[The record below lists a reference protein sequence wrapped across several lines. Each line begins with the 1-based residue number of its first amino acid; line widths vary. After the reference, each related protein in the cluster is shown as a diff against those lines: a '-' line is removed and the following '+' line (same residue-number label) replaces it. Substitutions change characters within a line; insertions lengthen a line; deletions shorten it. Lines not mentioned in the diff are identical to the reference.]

1 MKKKAALVMSVW
13 LLLAFVSNVLP
24 ELAGVQ
30 YTSGQFLAGQL
41 FAFAATESELKKK
54 QAELEAQQS
63 SLTSKINRLESD
75 QADAQEQVNA
85 LNALIDNLESQ
96 IDTVNQKIMVQ
107 ENEIAGLQA
116 EIDFTESQISEA
128 YSTFKNR
135 VRAMYVAGNITGG
148 LELLLS
154 ARDYDDFLSLM
165 TYIDIMAAHDNAV
178 VSTLTEDKEG
188 YCAQKALVEKKRSE
202 IEEEKRVL
210 SAKKEELDSQKAQ
223 ADALLSQIAAD
234 KAVLQQEQ
242 VRIDKEMQRARE
254 ALDAVIARKTA
265 ESDEKNHVPGAW
277 RWPAPGYKRISSK
290 FGWRSWS
297 NSYHKGIDIAAPMG
311 ANIIASKGG
320 KVVTSSYDAG
330 GYGNYVIID
339 HGGGYMT
346 VYGHLKTRL
355 VSVGQQVNGGQAV
368 GCCGST
374 GRSNGPHLHFEIR
387 VNGKAQNPTD
397 YVG

>member
-1 MKKKAALVMSVW
+1 MLKRVFLCF
-13 LLLAFVSNVLP
+13 LAIMMVISSCYVVLP
-24 ELAGVQ
+24 QMDEGM
-30 YTSGQFLAGQL
+30 
-41 FAFAATESELKKK
+41 FAASAATESELKKK
-54 QAELEAQQS
+54 QSDLEAKQAS
-63 SLTSKINRLESD
+63 IKSKISQLESN

-85 LNALIDNLESQ
+85 LNELIENLEEQ
-96 IDTVNQKIMVQ
+96 IYTVNQKIAVQ
-107 ENEIAGLQA
+107 EAEIADLQA
-116 EIDFTESQISEA
+116 EIDLTESQITDA
-128 YSTFKNR
+128 YDAFKNR
-135 VRAMYVAGNITGG
+135 VRAMYITGDFTGG
-148 LELLLS
+148 LELLL
-154 ARDYDDFLSLM
+154 ATDDFDGYLTTM
-165 TYIDIMAAHDNAV
+165 TYIEIMANHDDGIVNA
-178 VSTLTEDKEG
+178 LTEDKEG
-188 YCAQKALVEKKRSE
+188 YQAQKALVEEKRAE
-202 IEEEKRVL
+202 IESEKLVL
-210 SAKKEELDSQKAQ
+210 SSKKEELDEQKAE

-242 VRIDKEMQRARE
+242 VKIDKEMQKARE
-254 ALDAVIARKTA
+254 ALDAIIARKTA

-346 VYGHLKTRL
+346 VYGHLRSRA
-355 VSVGQQVNGGQAV
+355 VSVGQQVNGGQSIGA
-368 GCCGST
+368 CGST
-374 GRSNGPHLHFEIR
+374 GRSTGPHLHFEIR
-387 VNGKAQNPTD
+387 VNGVAQNPTN

>member
-1 MKKKAALVMSVW
+1 MLKRVFLCF
-13 LLLAFVSNVLP
+13 LAIMMVVTSCYVLP
-24 ELAGVQ
+24 QMDDGM
-30 YTSGQFLAGQL
+30 
-41 FAFAATESELKKK
+41 FAVSAATESELKKK
-54 QAELEAQQS
+54 QSDLEAQQAS
-63 SLTSKINRLESD
+63 IKSKISQLESN

-85 LNALIDNLESQ
+85 LNELIENLEEQ
-96 IDTVNQKIMVQ
+96 IYTVNQKIAVQ
-107 ENEIAGLQA
+107 EAEIADLQA
-116 EIDFTESQISEA
+116 EIDLTESQITDA
-128 YSTFKNR
+128 YDAFKAR
-135 VRAMYVAGNITGG
+135 VRAMYITGDFTGG
-148 LELLLS
+148 LELLLT
-154 ARDYDDFLSLM
+154 ADDFDSYLTTM
-165 TYIDIMAAHDNAV
+165 TYIELMAKHDDGIVN
-178 VSTLTEDKEG
+178 SLTEDKEG
-188 YCAQKALVEKKRSE
+188 YQAQKAQ
-202 IEEEKRVL
+202 IEEKRAEIEAEKLNL
-210 SAKKEELDSQKAQ
+210 SSKKEELDEQKAE

-242 VRIDKEMQRARE
+242 VKIDKEMQKARE
-254 ALDAVIARKTA
+254 ALDAIIARKTA

-346 VYGHLKTRL
+346 VYGHLRSRA
-355 VSVGQQVNGGQAV
+355 VSVGQQVNGGQSIGA
-368 GCCGST
+368 CGST
-374 GRSNGPHLHFEIR
+374 GRSTGPHLHFEIR
-387 VNGKAQNPTD
+387 VNGVAQNPTN

>member
-1 MKKKAALVMSVW
+1 MTKVSALIMCIVM
-13 LLLAFVSNVLP
+13 LLLFVSNVLP
-24 ELAGVQ
+24 EITGVQ
-30 YTSGQFLAGQL
+30 YA
-41 FAFAATESELKKK
+41 AFAASESELKKK

-63 SLTSKINRLESD
+63 SITSKINRLETD

-85 LNALIDNLESQ
+85 LNELIDNLESQ
-96 IDTVNQKIMVQ
+96 IDTVNQKILVQ

-116 EIDFTESQISEA
+116 EIDLTEAQISEA
-128 YSTFKNR
+128 YSTFKDR
-135 VRAMYVAGNITGG
+135 VRAMYITGNITGG

-154 ARDYDDFLSLM
+154 TKDFDDFLSVM
-165 TYIDIMAAHDNAV
+165 TYIDVMAAHDNAV
-178 VSTLTEDKEG
+178 VNALTEDKEG
-188 YCAQKALVEKKRSE
+188 YYAQKALVEEKRAE
-202 IEEEKRVL
+202 IEAEKLVL
-210 SAKKEELDSQKAQ
+210 SAKKEELDDQKAQ
-223 ADALLSQIAAD
+223 ANALLSQIAAD

-242 VRIDKEMQRARE
+242 VKIDKEMRKARE
-254 ALDAVIARKTA
+254 ALDAIIARKTA

-311 ANIIASKGG
+311 ANIVASKGG
-320 KVVTSSYDAG
+320 KVVTSSFDSG

-346 VYGHLKTRL
+346 VYGHLRTRL
-355 VSVGQQVNGGQAV
+355 VSVGQQLNGGQTV
-368 GCCGST
+368 GYCGST

-387 VNGKAQNPTD
+387 VNGTAQNPTN